1 MKIKMGVL
9 ALMAVLCGAQAVSA
23 REVNIFTSRH
33 YGSDED
39 LYAAFTEQTG
49 IEVNIIEGDADEL
62 LERIKSEGANSAADV
77 FVAVD
82 VARLYRA
89 EQAGIFAP
97 VNSTL
102 LETRIPAE
110 YQHED
115 NLWFGFTRRARVI
128 YYNKATVDPSE
139 LSTYEALATPE
150 WEGRVCVRTS
160 SNVYN
165 QSLLASVIANAG
177 EDAALEWAQ
186 GISRA
191 LARPPEG
198 GDTDQIRAVAAG
210 QCDLA
215 IGNHYYYL
223 RLAASSEPADQAVVE
238 SVGMFFPNQD
248 DRGTHVN
255 ISGAGMVSTA
265 PNPENAQAYLEFLSS
280 REVQTEFAAANNE
293 FPVVPGTPLPERVET
308 MAGDFKADTLNLTLL
323 GVNNPAAVRIADEA
337 QWP

>member
-9 ALMAVLCGAQAVSA
+9 ALIGALLSAQAVTA

-49 IEVNIIEGDADEL
+49 IRVNVIEGEADAL
-62 LERIKSEGANSAADV
+62 LERIKSEGANSPADI
-77 FVAVD
+77 FMTVD

-89 EQAGIFAP
+89 EQEGIFAP
-97 VNSTL
+97 VNSSL
-102 LETRIPAE
+102 LEARIPNE
-110 YQHED
+110 LQHED

-128 YYNKATVDPSE
+128 FYNTETVDPNE

-150 WEGRVCVRTS
+150 WEGRVCIRTS

-165 QSLLASVIANAG
+165 QSLLASVIAHAG

-186 GISRA
+186 GMGRS

-215 IGNHYYYL
+215 VANHYYYL
-223 RLAASSEPADQAVVE
+223 RLAASEDPADQAVVDA
-238 SVGMFFPNQD
+238 VGMFFPNQD

-255 ISGAGMVSTA
+255 ISGAGMVATA

-293 FPVVPGTPLPERVET
+293 FPVVPGTPLPERVQS

-323 GVNNPAAVRIADEA
+323 GVHNPAAVRIADEA
-337 QWP
+337 GWP